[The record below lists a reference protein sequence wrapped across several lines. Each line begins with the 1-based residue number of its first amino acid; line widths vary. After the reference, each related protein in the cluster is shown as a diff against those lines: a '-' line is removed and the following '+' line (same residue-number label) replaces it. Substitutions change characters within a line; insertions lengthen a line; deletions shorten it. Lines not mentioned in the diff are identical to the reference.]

1 MKRLEGAK
9 VETMNTPSLVSATA
23 LSVER
28 PWFKQPFVWMV
39 IGIPLSSVIVGMI
52 MLWLSIVS
60 FDGMVADDYYKR
72 GLQINRVLDRERAA
86 LHAELDGTLTLQA
99 TMSRLS
105 LRSAKIGFQLPDAVQ
120 VQMSFATSAGQDEVF
135 TMTRSADTKTY
146 RGPALGLPQGR
157 WYVYVTSKAIAEGG
171 GADDRADDGSDG
183 WRLGGTLSTPGAGV
197 VRLHPQAPEPGG

>member
-1 MKRLEGAK
+1 MRRPAGAK
-9 VETMNTPSLVSATA
+9 GEFMTTANLVPGAA
-23 LSVER
+23 LAAER

-86 LHAELDGTLTLQA
+86 LHAELAGRLDLRA
-99 TMSRLS
+99 TTSVLS
-105 LRSAKIGFQLPDAVQ
+105 LESGKADFQLPDKVQ

-135 TMTRSADTKTY
+135 TMTRTPGADVY
-146 RGPALGLPQGR
+146 SGPALNLPQGR
-157 WYVYVTSKAIAEGG
+157 WYVYITSKAVAGDAVED
-171 GADDRADDGSDG
+171 GAGG
-183 WRLGGTLSTPGAGV
+183 WRLSGTLITPGAGV
-197 VRLHPQAPEPGG
+197 VSLRPQAPKPGG

>member
-1 MKRLEGAK
+1 MTTAKLVPGAA
-9 VETMNTPSLVSATA
+9 LTA
-23 LSVER
+23 ER

-86 LHAELDGTLTLQA
+86 LHADLDGTLELQA
-99 TMSRLS
+99 TASRLS
-105 LRSAKIGFQLPDAVQ
+105 LKSGKAGFQLPDVVQ

-135 TMTRSADTKTY
+135 NMTRAAGADLY
-146 RGPALGLPQGR
+146 SGPALNLPQGR
-157 WYVYVTSKAIAEGG
+157 WYVYVTSKATADES
-171 GADDRADDGSDG
+171 GADDGAGG
-183 WRLGGTLSTPGAGV
+183 WRLSGTLTTPGSGV
-197 VRLHPQAPEPGG
+197 IRLRPQAPKPGG